1 MNPHFN
7 RESIFSELIHN
18 FLRVRK
24 STELISSRLSP
35 EDTVPQSAFYTS
47 PTKWHLAHTTWFY
60 EQFILQPFLSNY
72 VVFEKDFNTL
82 FNSYYTSMG
91 DLYDRKKRGLV
102 TRPTLSKVFEYRG
115 HIDEKII
122 DLLTNYSGE
131 NSEIIAL
138 RVTLGL
144 HHEQQHQELILTD
157 IKHLLWQNPT
167 LPVFQA
173 KHGEKISDT
182 FTKCDADNINVKGGV
197 QKIGANE
204 HEGFCFDNEMP
215 RHRIFL
221 NDFIISSKAVTNQQ
235 YIEFIDDKGYENPLL
250 WLSDGWDKKNRYY
263 WTAPLY
269 WELVEDEWRQFTLN
283 GLKKLNPKEPVCHV
297 SFYEADAYCRWAGLR
312 LPTEAEWEIASAQA
326 PIGQNFLECET
337 FHPLVEQKS
346 SEFFG
351 NIWEWTNS
359 SYLPY
364 PGFQASAGAL
374 GEYNGKFMINQMV
387 LKGGSCFTPESH
399 IRSTYRNFFY
409 PEDRWQISGIRPIV
423 NEVGRP

>member
-1 MNPHFN
+1 M
-7 RESIFSELIHN
+7 FSELINN
-18 FLRVRK
+18 FLKVRK
-24 STELISSRLSP
+24 STELISNRLSP

-91 DLYDRKKRGLV
+91 ELYDRKKRGLV
-102 TRPTLSKVFEYRG
+102 TRPTLSKIFEYRG

-131 NSEIIAL
+131 NSEIVAL

-173 KHGEKISDT
+173 KRGGKIGET
-182 FTKCDADNINVKGGV
+182 FTECDTDNINVKGGV
-197 QKIGANE
+197 QKIGASE

-250 WLSDGWDKKNRYY
+250 WLSDGWDKKNRYC

-269 WELVEDEWRQFTLN
+269 WELVEDEWKQFTLN
-283 GLKKLNPKEPVCHV
+283 GIKKLNPSEPVCHV

-312 LPTEAEWEIASAQA
+312 LPTEAEWEIASAKA

-337 FHPLVEQKS
+337 FHPVVEQNS

-409 PEDRWQISGIRPIV
+409 PEDRWQISGIRPII
-423 NEVGRP
+423 NEVSRP